1 MELAQH
7 LDRSAMAR
15 VLSNSSAVMGR
26 HPLRRK
32 GGYFRLWTPIEYS
45 DQILQVLV
53 ESPYP
58 ASFDS
63 AVSELFIGLS
73 SAGESPGV
81 RSSTTSGG
89 GCSCSSLLANRSN
102 KCY

>member
-32 GGYFRLWTPIEYS
+32 DGYFRLWTPIEYS

-73 SAGESPGV
+73 SAGE
-81 RSSTTSGG
+81 
-89 GCSCSSLLANRSN
+89 
-102 KCY
+102 